1 MTSHV
6 LSTLPQLIPGS
17 RIEMEVKIYSAA
29 LICTLLALHA
39 AWRSSVLMGAVLTKK
54 RGRRYR
60 QDVVL
65 AFLPLV
71 LALIWNV
78 PREPQYLIPLSSPP
92 LLLVVL
98 LLRHRTRLEHLK
110 SLLERV
116 SLGLPKRVLYSPPN
130 AQI

>member
-1 MTSHV
+1 MRRSFRGLRTPGESSTVSLMTSHV
-6 LSTLPQLIPGS
+6 LSTIPQLIPGS

-29 LICTLLALHA
+29 LIGTLLALHV
-39 AWRSSVLMGAVLTKK
+39 AW

-60 QDVVL
+60 QDVIL

-78 PREPQYLIPLSSPP
+78 PREPQYLIPLSFPP
-92 LLLVVL
+92 LMLVVL

-116 SLGLPKRVLYSPPN
+116 PLGLPKRVL
-130 AQI
+130 